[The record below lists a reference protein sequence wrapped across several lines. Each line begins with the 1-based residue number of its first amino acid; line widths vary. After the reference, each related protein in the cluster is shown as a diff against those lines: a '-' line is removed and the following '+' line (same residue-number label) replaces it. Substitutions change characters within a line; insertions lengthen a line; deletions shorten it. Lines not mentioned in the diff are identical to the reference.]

1 MISLEQLRTHLYSYD
16 LAGLTSFPGYAP
28 EDEYNGEAACIY
40 GRLKEIENPSLED
53 AERIIKEVFESAFSE
68 SLNKDVSYLAKTIL
82 FGGIHI
88 CPVCRKYYFKE
99 EGHYEV
105 CEVCGWEDDSIQYED
120 HFYTGGAN
128 PLSVNICQMKYSL
141 LHKDRTSSETKK
153 LTEEYK
159 ENYGKIWGEVF
170 SVDPHNWD
178 GFSEK
183 MDDLDYNYAKELV
196 KLFLFN
202 YATFSNPDE
211 KAKEKEVDSFLDHLY
226 KRTLSKQDD
235 L

>member
-1 MISLEQLRTHLYSYD
+1 MISLKQLRTHLYSYD
-16 LAGLTSFPGYAP
+16 LSDLTSFPVYAP
-28 EDEYNGEAACIY
+28 EDEYNGKAACIY

-53 AERIIKEVFESAFSE
+53 AEKIIKEVFESAFSE
-68 SLNKDVSYLAKTIL
+68 PLNNIDVSYLAKTIL
-82 FGGIHI
+82 FGDIHI

-128 PLSVNICQMKYSL
+128 PLSVNICQMKFFL
-141 LHKDRTSSETKK
+141 LHEDSTSSETKK

-159 ENYGKIWGEVF
+159 ENFGKIYGDVF
-170 SVDPHNWD
+170 SADPPNWD

-183 MDDLDYNYAKELV
+183 IAALNYNYAKELA

-202 YATFSNPDE
+202 FATFRNPDE
-211 KAKEKEVDSFLDHLY
+211 KSKEKEVDSFLNQLF
-226 KRTLSKQDD
+226 KRTLS
-235 L
+235 